1 MSVAVERST
10 LSVEQR
16 AYIRKGTFVMP
27 TVNHVG
33 AQTYT
38 SRSPIYFFRE
48 DTQWTYLPFNFA
60 CRMFNCFPHD
70 DQPYPTV
77 QYDSQ
82 VELRDYQVGIVGE
95 ALDQLHQHRTTTL
108 KIYTG
113 GGKTVIACHLMAQLG
128 LRTLVMT
135 PNLSLGQ
142 QWARVIQQYTHAS
155 VGILGTTGR
164 ESITNLDRHRLPLE
178 HTDVLVAYFQR
189 VGKLTEDDLAQF
201 GVVVFDEAHLLAV
214 ETNRLNF
221 FKLHPRYLIACT
233 ATLAR
238 RDGFHKMIQLVVGTH
253 YVKRTIPHQFHVI
266 KVETNYTPEPRLTT
280 RGVDYTDLVRL
291 ISENFPR
298 NMMITDLCQRELTS
312 DCSRRGLIL
321 TSRIDHVR
329 ALAELV
335 QQRGMNCATLCGDEK
350 GYTEQPL
357 LIGTYKKIGVGFDE
371 ANYLPEFSGRK
382 FKFLI
387 IAVPI
392 KYNKQQDDTIA
403 NFDDIREGG
412 PLEQIIGRVMR
423 SDCPTI
429 YYLVD
434 NHMVLLRHWQSSVR
448 WFQQFERCQITTDTT

>member
-10 LSVEQR
+10 LSAEQR
-16 AYIRKGTFVMP
+16 AYIRKGTHVVA
-27 TVNHVG
+27 TLNHVG
-33 AQTYT
+33 GQTYA
-38 SRSPIYFFRE
+38 SRPPIYFFHE
-48 DTQWTYLPFNFA
+48 DAQWTYLPFDFG
-60 CRMFNCFPHD
+60 CRLFGCYPHD
-70 DQPYPTV
+70 DQPYPV
-77 QYDSQ
+77 VEYDSR
-82 VELRDYQVGIVGE
+82 VELRDYQVEIVRE
-95 ALDQLHQHRTTTL
+95 ALGQLREYRTTTL

-142 QWARVIQQYTHAS
+142 QWAAVIQQYTRAR

-164 ESITNLDRHRLPLE
+164 GSVTDPAGRRLPLAE
-178 HTDVLVAYFQR
+178 TEVLVAYFQR
-189 VGKLTEDDLAQF
+189 VKKLTEEDLAPF

-221 FKLHPRYLIACT
+221 FRIHPRYLIACT

-238 RDGFHKMIQLVVGTH
+238 RDGFHRMIQLVVGTH
-253 YVKRTIPHQFHVI
+253 YVKRTIPHPFRVV
-266 KVETNYTPEPRLTT
+266 KVETNYAPEPRQTT
-280 RGVDYTDLVRL
+280 MGVDYTDLVRL
-291 ISENFPR
+291 ISEYEPR
-298 NMMITDLCQRELTS
+298 NELVVELCQRELAE
-312 DCSRRGLIL
+312 DDQRRGLVL
-321 TSRIDHVR
+321 TSRVSHVR
-329 ALAELV
+329 ALAELA
-335 QQRGMNCATLCGDEK
+335 QRRGLGCATLCGDER
-350 GYTEQPL
+350 GYIERSL

-382 FKFLI
+382 FKFLV

-392 KYNKQQDDTIA
+392 KYDQRQDDTIA

-423 SDCPTI
+423 SDHPTI

-434 NHMVLLRHWQSSVR
+434 DHPVLVRHWRSSVR
-448 WFQQFERCQITTDTT
+448 WFRQFERCQISE